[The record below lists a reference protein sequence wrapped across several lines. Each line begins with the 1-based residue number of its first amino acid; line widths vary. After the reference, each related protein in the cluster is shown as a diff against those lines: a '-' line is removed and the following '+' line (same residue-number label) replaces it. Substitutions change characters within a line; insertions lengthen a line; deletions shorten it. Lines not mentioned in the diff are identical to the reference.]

1 LIDKVKIG
9 VSDYDVQ
16 LVESVSKD
24 ELLLG
29 QIDYQNLSIR
39 VDKDYPILTQKITL
53 LHEIVH
59 GLFHELSEDELRGNE
74 KLVDQLARLL
84 YQVIRDNPK
93 LIELVRE
100 E

>member
-9 VSDYDVQ
+9 VSEYDVDF
-16 LVESVSKD
+16 VEAVHKD
-24 ELLLG
+24 RLLLG
-29 QIDYQNLSIR
+29 QIDYQNLTIR

-53 LHEIVH
+53 LHEILH
-59 GLFHELSEDELRGNE
+59 GLFYEISEDELRENE

-84 YQVIRDNPK
+84 FQLIKDNPK
-93 LIELVRE
+93 LVELVRE